1 MRSQTILFV
10 GIVSLCSAKE
20 YYDKLDRYLIACH
33 TTDFVCFKRQYK
45 ALRDNV
51 LLGNNILNI
60 DYYDPYYFKYGNSGT
75 CIKLSGLEESE
86 LVGISMDGAVGL
98 FGLTLELPLR
108 VQQVYNDTKLCAEP
122 EREFTSVQT
131 HNATIQAIY
140 PYEIR
145 KKKGVIHMV
154 LEEEDLEVILDI
166 PHLIDYDM
174 NNTEQLAVYNLSEWA
189 YDILQHIDA
198 AKSFA
203 LPYTSQY
210 RTLAERVSIERL
222 LLLYPE
228 EEYTDVKFNF
238 SDSYHFP

>member
-1 MRSQTILFV
+1 MRTIIIMF
-10 GIVSLCSAKE
+10 IVFILCSAKDFN
-20 YYDKLDRYLIACH
+20 DKLDRYLIACH

-51 LLGNNILNI
+51 LLGNYLLNI
-60 DYYDPYYFKYGNSGT
+60 DYYEPYYFKYGNSGT

-86 LVGISMDGAVGL
+86 LVGISMDGAVGQ
-98 FGLTLELPLR
+98 FSLTLELPLR
-108 VQQVYNDTKLCAEP
+108 VQQVLNDTAVCAEP
-122 EREFTSVQT
+122 DRGTLKKFMG
-131 HNATIQAIY
+131 NATIQVVY

-154 LEEEDLEVILDI
+154 LEEEDLDVIVDI
-166 PHLIDYDM
+166 PELVDYDM
-174 NNTEQLAVYNLSEWA
+174 NNIEEIDTYNLSEWA
-189 YDILQHIDA
+189 YNVVQHINA

-210 RTLAERVSIERL
+210 RALAKRISIERL

-228 EEYTDVKFNF
+228 EEYTDIKFNF
-238 SDSYHFP
+238 SESAYY